1 MDVMMISDNYAVA
14 PQISVEDV
22 ASFAAADFTTII
34 CNRPDHEEPNQPD
47 AATIKAACDAA
58 GIAFHHIPVT
68 SMPIPAA
75 DIAEHRRAYDESAG
89 LVLAYCRSGQRST
102 IIFEASV

>member
-14 PQISVEDV
+14 PQISAEDV

-34 CNRPDHEEPNQPD
+34 CNRPDCEEPNQPL
-47 AATIKAACDAA
+47 AADIKTACDAA
-58 GIAFHHIPVT
+58 GISFHHIPV
-68 SMPIPAA
+68 SVMPIPPEDVAA
-75 DIAEHRRAYDESAG
+75 HRQAFDASEG

-102 IIFEASV
+102 IIFEASA

>member
-34 CNRPDHEEPNQPD
+34 CNRPDREEPNQPT
-47 AATIKAACDAA
+47 AADIQAACEAA

-68 SMPIPAA
+68 AMPVPSA
-75 DIAEHRRAYDESAG
+75 DIAEHRRVYDESEG
-89 LVLAYCRSGQRST
+89 LVLGYCRSGQRST
-102 IIFEASV
+102 IIFEASA